1 MKNAAGI
8 AAAWMLT
15 MVFAATAP
23 GQESPAFPPFRME
36 AVGPVGQS
44 YQNRPGEWTVVDL
57 GNGPKTV
64 FVDGT
69 GMLIEHRLVSWEL
82 GVPTES
88 YISCGQLF
96 VRHGGRTYR
105 FAPQG
110 MNVPGVGVA
119 AVTRPHQGC
128 CFTWMVTRQELVP
141 TTQWVPMTQWVEVP
155 SSAPCPIAPTAAP
168 NGGASVDRRRP
179 NTT

>member
-1 MKNAAGI
+1 
-8 AAAWMLT
+8 ML
-15 MVFAATAP
+15 MVILGGTAP
-23 GQESPAFPPFRME
+23 GQEIPAFPGLRME
-36 AVGPVGQS
+36 AVGPVGVS
-44 YQNRPGEWTVVDL
+44 YQNRPGEWTVINL

-64 FVDGT
+64 FVDG
-69 GMLIEHRLVSWEL
+69 GGNLIEHRLVSWEL
-82 GVPTES
+82 GVPTET
-88 YISCGQLF
+88 YITAGQLF

-119 AVTRPHQGC
+119 AVTRPCQGI
-128 CFTWMVTRQELVP
+128 FVTWMVTRTETVP

-155 SSAPCPIAPTAAP
+155 SSGPLPIAPTASP
-168 NGGASVDRRRP
+168 PGGATVGGRRP